1 MKFAIKHRYT
11 ESKEEVKAAL
21 DALEKD
27 VLLPN
32 MIPSAFD
39 DDLEANEQ
47 VTKMLIDYKSALNI
61 IWDFIIISF
70 RFYGEP
76 EGLYSCYTNG
86 FKRLD
91 KFFVENT

>member
-1 MKFAIKHRYT
+1 MKFTTKHRHT
-11 ESKEEVKAAL
+11 ESKEEIKAAL

-27 VLLPN
+27 ALLLN
-32 MIPSAFD
+32 LIPIAFG

-61 IWDFIIISF
+61 IWDFILISF

-76 EGLYSCYTNG
+76 EGLYSCYTN
-86 FKRLD
+86 
-91 KFFVENT
+91 